1 MVADD
6 KSIGIHRPLLRP
18 QLNDLLNFVY
28 ICNKYFQDCIHR
40 AHVIRRVLNSC
51 LSLSLNP
58 ECFFSLFAAPNSL
71 WRMSGWRLCPGISP
85 GIFSGSLS
93 PTVII
98 NLLRPAAVTS
108 ASAIFSS
115 SSLWIIRRLLRRS
128 LLAPVSAA
136 VAGTTALLWALWT
149 VRVAS
154 CCCPE
159 WAAAAVSCTTPTC
172 TVVFSSFGGIM
183 QAAAVLFCM
192 TARWAWWRDCP
203 PGPEPV
209 SVMSNCFWM
218 AEGSSSSRFIAF
230 MLPTTPDIFS
240 SACSGNWTTAS
251 GFAVVAPRF
260 RIFSTWCC
268 KLGPTKPKASCAKMP
283 FTRPPPRR
291 STTQPTTASPAMP
304 CTASWSCRSK
314 RRSSGFTVFVAAAGV
329 SIFLREHQPNNFRP
343 FPSCSRTV
351 WSTLADKRLQTTEDP
366 SWPNNRKLSMTL
378 SCSRPNRRPSAS
390 LGTCAAI
397 LITEAH
403 VKPRISTR
411 DFSAMASTTAQNED
425 VGRHGHVFD

>member
-18 QLNDLLNFVY
+18 QLNDCWILCIYVINTFR
-28 ICNKYFQDCIHR
+28 DCTLYTQSP
-40 AHVIRRVLNSC
+40 VIRRVLNSC

-58 ECFFSLFAAPNSL
+58 EWFFFLFAAPNSL
-71 WRMSGWRLCPGISP
+71 WRMSGWRLCPAISP

-209 SVMSNCFWM
+209 SVMSIVSEWQRE
-218 AEGSSSSRFIAF
+218 APHLALIAF

-268 KLGPTKPKASCAKMP
+268 KLGPRNQKHPVRRCLSHDRPTSFHYAAHNSISGNAVHSFVKLSFQKAQFWLHC
-283 FTRPPPRR
+283 F
-291 STTQPTTASPAMP
+291 
-304 CTASWSCRSK
+304 CCRS
-314 RRSSGFTVFVAAAGV
+314 RRLNLPERAPT
-329 SIFLREHQPNNFRP
+329 Q
-343 FPSCSRTV
+343 
-351 WSTLADKRLQTTEDP
+351 Q
-366 SWPNNRKLSMTL
+366 
-378 SCSRPNRRPSAS
+378 
-390 LGTCAAI
+390 
-397 LITEAH
+397 
-403 VKPRISTR
+403 
-411 DFSAMASTTAQNED
+411 FSAFSFLFPHCFEA
-425 VGRHGHVFD
+425 R